1 MASKRTFTMNGNT
14 YTSMM
19 EIARELGIKRVYPRD
34 FAKYGI
40 VETTDTV
47 ATDDATNKVE
57 DKKVADT
64 PQAQDADTAV
74 STENTKAEND
84 TVVGDKEATDDVAN
98 KEESQVTKKTASNK
112 NTDKA
117 ADKPAS
123 NKVKPLTGLEAYS
136 AELRVMTLNDLVD
149 LAKKEQVELYETVSD
164 EKIRRM
170 RLTMALKSKKYPGQK
185 LNTRKA
191 SFRHVSL
198 DALKEFA
205 KEVGVADYTVTS
217 EERTQRMWII
227 HALNKAGYYDIPE
240 KKDEVVNA

>member
-1 MASKRTFTMNGNT
+1 MARIRTFTMNGNT

-40 VETTDTV
+40 VETTDT
-47 ATDDATNKVE
+47 AYAGTTNKVDDV
-57 DKKVADT
+57 DKEVDDT
-64 PQAQDADTAV
+64 TQNADTAV

-84 TVVGDKEATDDVAN
+84 SIVNDKEATDNVAN

-112 NTDKA
+112 NKA
-117 ADKPAS
+117 KASAKPAS
-123 NKVKPLTGLEAYS
+123 KKAEPLVGLEAYS
-136 AELRVMTLNDLVD
+136 IELRVMTLDDLVD
-149 LAKKEQVELYETVSD
+149 LAKKEEVELYETVSD

-205 KEVGVADYTVTS
+205 KEVCVEDYIVTS

-227 HALNKAGYYDIPE
+227 HALNEAGYYDIPE

>member
-40 VETTDTV
+40 VETTDAV
-47 ATDDATNKVE
+47 AADATNKVE
-57 DKKVADT
+57 DKKVADI
-64 PQAQDADTAV
+64 PQDADTAV

-84 TVVGDKEATDDVAN
+84 TVVDDKEATDDVVN
-98 KEESQVTKKTASNK
+98 KEESQVAKTANNK
-112 NTDKA
+112 NTAKA
-117 ADKPAS
+117 AAKPAS
-123 NKVKPLTGLEAYS
+123 KKVKSLTGLEAYS
-136 AELRVMTLNDLVD
+136 AELRVMTLDDLVN

-198 DALKEFA
+198 DDLKEFA
-205 KEVGVADYTVTS
+205 KEVGVVDYTVTS
-217 EERTQRMWII
+217 EERTQKMWII

>member
-40 VETTDTV
+40 VETTDAV
-47 ATDDATNKVE
+47 AADATNKVE
-57 DKKVADT
+57 DKKVADI
-64 PQAQDADTAV
+64 PQDADTAV
-74 STENTKAEND
+74 STENTKAESD
-84 TVVGDKEATDDVAN
+84 TVVDDKEATDDVVN
-98 KEESQVTKKTASNK
+98 KEESQVAKKTANNK
-112 NTDKA
+112 NTAKA
-117 ADKPAS
+117 AAKPAS
-123 NKVKPLTGLEAYS
+123 KKVKSLTGLEAYS
-136 AELRVMTLNDLVD
+136 AELRVMTLDDLVN

-198 DALKEFA
+198 DDLKEFA
-205 KEVGVADYTVTS
+205 KEVGVVDYTVTS
-217 EERTQRMWII
+217 EERTQKMWII

>member
-40 VETTDTV
+40 VETTDAV
-47 ATDDATNKVE
+47 AADATNKVE
-57 DKKVADT
+57 DKKVADI
-64 PQAQDADTAV
+64 PQDADTAV

-84 TVVGDKEATDDVAN
+84 IVVDDKEATDDVVN
-98 KEESQVTKKTASNK
+98 KEESQVAKKTANNK
-112 NTDKA
+112 NTAKA
-117 ADKPAS
+117 AAKPAS
-123 NKVKPLTGLEAYS
+123 NKVKSLTGLEAYS
-136 AELRVMTLNDLVD
+136 AELRVMTLDDLVN

-198 DALKEFA
+198 DDLKEFA
-205 KEVGVADYTVTS
+205 KEVGVVDYTVTS
-217 EERTQRMWII
+217 EERTQKMWII